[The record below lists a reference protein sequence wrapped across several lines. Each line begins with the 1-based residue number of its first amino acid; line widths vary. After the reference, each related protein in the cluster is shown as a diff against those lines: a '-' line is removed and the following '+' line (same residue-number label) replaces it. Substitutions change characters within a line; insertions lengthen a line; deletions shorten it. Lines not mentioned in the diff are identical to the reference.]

1 MGIDKRSLWAE
12 FAKAAVTGIEAS
24 GSTTDYDEVAEWAAN
39 LADALLAQ
47 MDKRKFPDE
56 APARAVAPSS
66 DAHRRQSAS
75 VDEVPHGL
83 ERYAVAETLGLS
95 IRSANCMVNGQI
107 YSVADLV
114 KLTPRD
120 LLKIKHFGR
129 KSLAE
134 VTGALKRKGLALQ
147 PDPYGFL

>member
-1 MGIDKRSLWAE
+1 MDIIKRSFWAE

-24 GSTTDYDEVAEWAAN
+24 GSTVDYDEVAEWAAN

-56 APARAVAPSS
+56 VLASTIGS
-66 DAHRRQSAS
+66 DVRRRRS
-75 VDEVPHGL
+75 VDKVPRGL
-83 ERYAVAETLGLS
+83 ERYTVAELLGLS
-95 IRSANCMVNGQI
+95 IRSANCIVTGEI

-134 VTGALKRKGLALQ
+134 VTSALKRKGLALQ